1 MEGGSG
7 EAALPHAPC
16 AQATCERNA
25 EHSYRDS
32 TMRNAAASARV
43 MQRTALGMRLE
54 QEHTMSERNPGDLKD
69 SMSDMARTASQ
80 TAEDGRRTAAERLG
94 SAASAVRDRADQLPG
109 GPKVQQFAHAAAE
122 RLSTT
127 ADYVRSHDAKHMLA
141 DVERV
146 VKNNP
151 GPSLVIAAAFGFVLG
166 RALTRE

>member
-1 MEGGSG
+1 MEMQRR
-7 EAALPHAPC
+7 P
-16 AQATCERNA
+16 
-25 EHSYRDS
+25 
-32 TMRNAAASARV
+32 ARV
-43 MQRTALGMRLE
+43 MQGKLCRLE
-54 QEHTMSERNPGDLKD
+54 QEHTMSERNPLDQSVKNSVEGVAERAGTRASDLKE
-69 SMSDMARTASQ
+69 SMSDMAS
-80 TAEDGRRTAAERLG
+80 

-127 ADYVRSHDAKHMLA
+127 ADYVRSHDAKRMLA
-141 DVERV
+141 DIERV

>member
-1 MEGGSG
+1 
-7 EAALPHAPC
+7 
-16 AQATCERNA
+16 
-25 EHSYRDS
+25 
-32 TMRNAAASARV
+32 
-43 MQRTALGMRLE
+43 
-54 QEHTMSERNPGDLKD
+54 MSERNPGDLKD

-94 SAASAVRDRADQLPG
+94 SADSAVRERADQLPG

-127 ADYVRSHDAKHMLA
+127 ADYVRSHDAKHMLS
-141 DVERV
+141 DVKRV

-151 GPSLVIAAAFGFVLG
+151 GPSLVIAAAFGCMLG